1 MRKVTQERI
10 QAFAF
15 VISVCMCVGLSVVI
29 MARSLV
35 GLGRPC
41 QIQLD
46 EKINPNIAPAGSLM
60 RLPGIGLSRAE
71 AVVVY
76 RENFGE
82 KERNSPAFR
91 DANDLQK
98 VRGIGPKTVQNISE
112 WLKFE

>member
-1 MRKVTQERI
+1 MAKVTQERI

-15 VISVCMCVGLSVVI
+15 VISMCMCVGLSVVI
-29 MARSLV
+29 MARSLA

-46 EKINPNIAPAGSLM
+46 EKINPNIAPAASLL
-60 RLPGIGLSRAE
+60 RLQGVGPSRAE
-71 AVVVY
+71 AIVAY

-82 KERNSPAFR
+82 KERRGPAFQ
-91 DANDLQK
+91 DVNDLQK
-98 VRGIGPKTVQNISE
+98 VRGIGTKTVQNLRQ